1 MRRCMNGHIGFG
13 EIGTCKKCNEKML
26 FPNKFWKYGKVE
38 PYATGST
45 SEVFKIL
52 GKEKTYV
59 LKVVLRENK
68 QEAYEQSKNEISILK
83 KLRGCEHV
91 VQLVDYKIEN
101 EAVYLLEECYE
112 RLTETFWLNLGSKT
126 KIREWGMELC
136 EALIECRD
144 KGIYQLDVQPRNLY
158 LDKAGHARLG
168 DFSIALRK
176 KELETTKDLRG
187 TLAYM
192 APEVYYEHQYSEQAE
207 IYSLGFLL
215 YCLLNHGMMPF
226 SGRSEAGDP
235 VQRRLSGEPLPFIG
249 GSDWMNFIEKAC
261 AWKKEARFQTLEEC
275 LQALDELKVEPLYE
289 NKESAGFTMPGGF
302 STSSK
307 MSGGSVNVPVSSQ
320 MSSGSATFSAA
331 VESDELIGMFSAPDE
346 MEEEFTAFDA
356 DEFAMTVVL
365 PDEPQA
371 VMPEAVPP
379 IGKPVMPS
387 AAPTMEQPVA
397 EKPKTEKLDKVQF
410 SAVAPKEFVKGEY
423 TMVDIFMHEDEY
435 KHVVEEHIG
444 QADTAM
450 GTTKTGYYEVAHNV
464 KVKIVLSSPDI
475 EIEDGVEED
484 IWTGRYLN
492 FSFAVYVPEN
502 YAKRQI
508 LFNASVYVNGVITT
522 KLKFPVKMISL
533 REQKMQLLKENVLSA
548 FVSYASQDRQ
558 KVAQVIQG
566 MQKAR
571 PEMEIFFDVNSL
583 RSGEEWEHILQREIE
598 KRDIL
603 FLCWS
608 KNAKE
613 SEWVSKEWH
622 YALQNK
628 GADSIEPI
636 PLEPPS
642 ECPPPEELKHK
653 HFNDA
658 MLFIINQ

>member
-13 EIGTCKKCNEKML
+13 KIGTCKKCNEKML

-38 PYATGST
+38 PYAIGST

-59 LKVVLRENK
+59 LKVVLKENK
-68 QEAYEQSKNEISILK
+68 QEAYEQAKNEISILK
-83 KLRGCEHV
+83 KLRGCKHV

-112 RLTETFWLNLGSKT
+112 RLSETFWLNLGSET

-176 KELETTKDLRG
+176 EELETTKDLRG

-226 SGRSEAGDP
+226 SGRLEVGDP
-235 VQRRLSGEPLPFIG
+235 VQRRLSGAPLPFIG
-249 GSDWMNFIEKAC
+249 GSNWMNFINKAC
-261 AWKKEARFQTLEEC
+261 AWKREERFQTLEEC
-275 LQALDELKVEPLYE
+275 LQALNELKVEPLYE
-289 NKESAGFTMPGGF
+289 NKEPAGFTTPAAF
-302 STSSK
+302 SVAK
-307 MSGGSVNVPVSSQ
+307 
-320 MSSGSATFSAA
+320 
-331 VESDELIGMFSAPDE
+331 ESDEMIGVFSASDE
-346 MEEEFTAFDA
+346 MEDEFAAFDA

-365 PDEPQA
+365 SDEPQA
-371 VMPEAVPP
+371 VMP
-379 IGKPVMPS
+379 S
-387 AAPTMEQPVA
+387 AAPTKDQSVA
-397 EKPKTEKLDKVQF
+397 ENPKTEKLDKVQF

-464 KVKIVLSSPDI
+464 NVKIVLSSPDI

-583 RSGEEWEHILQREIE
+583 RSGEDWEHILQREIE